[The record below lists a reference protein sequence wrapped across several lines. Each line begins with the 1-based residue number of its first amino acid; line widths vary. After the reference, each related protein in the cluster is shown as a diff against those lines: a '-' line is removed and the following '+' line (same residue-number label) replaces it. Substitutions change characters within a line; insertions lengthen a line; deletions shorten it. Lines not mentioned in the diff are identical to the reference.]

1 MQEPL
6 NIYELATRVSFLEE
20 KIINGIEDLKES
32 QKCVRRD
39 ISKIKEAVYEPD
51 NGLYARLKVVE
62 NTRKNDSKIVWFIFS
77 AIGGGMLTYLFSFLM
92 N

>member
-32 QKCVRRD
+32 QKCVRHD

-77 AIGGGMLTYLFSFLM
+77 AIGGGMLTYLVNFLM